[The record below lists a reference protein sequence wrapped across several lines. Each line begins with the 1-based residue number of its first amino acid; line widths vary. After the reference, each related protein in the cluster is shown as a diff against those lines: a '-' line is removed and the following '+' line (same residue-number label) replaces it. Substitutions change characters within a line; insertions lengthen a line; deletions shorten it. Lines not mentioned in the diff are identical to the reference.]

1 MPTRRQTLGL
11 SLLAMPALHGTSQA
25 AQATLATAAAA
36 APVLSIVATEFP
48 PYTTEE
54 RADGGP
60 AAAITRAA
68 LARGGLD
75 MRLEFRPWSRL
86 LVELQRGLWD
96 GVIGVWHS
104 PQRESFLAFPQPLG
118 IANRIGFM
126 ARVASPHEVKDLS
139 RLGGLRIGVVRGYA
153 NPPVFERAALRLD
166 EALDDLGNLRKLL
179 AGRIDLALVD
189 KGVAAHLLRK
199 QLKSEARALVWL
211 EPAVDELPLYAAFAR
226 SRAGHEARLAAF
238 NKGMSELQ
246 SSGQLARLLLRD
258 AELL

>member
-1 MPTRRQTLGL
+1 MPTRRQTL
-11 SLLAMPALHGTSQA
+11 SLLAMPALHGASLA
-25 AQATLATAAAA
+25 AAAAPAAA

-48 PYTTEE
+48 PYTTME

-86 LVELQRGLWD
+86 LVELHRGLWD

-104 PQRESFLAFPQPLG
+104 QQRESFLAFPQPLG

-153 NPPVFERAALRLD
+153 NPPAFVQAALQLD

-211 EPAVDELPLYAAFAR
+211 EPSVDELPLYTAFAR
-226 SRAGHEARLAAF
+226 SRAGHESRLAAF

-246 SSGQLARLLLRD
+246 SSGQLARLLQND

>member
-1 MPTRRQTLGL
+1 MPTRRQTL

-25 AQATLATAAAA
+25 APAAPAAA

-48 PYTTEE
+48 PYTTQE

-104 PQRESFLAFPQPLG
+104 QQRESFLAFPQPLG

-153 NPPVFERAALRLD
+153 NPPAFVQAALQLD

-211 EPAVDELPLYAAFAR
+211 EPSVDELPLYTAFAR
-226 SRAGHEARLAAF
+226 SRAGHESRLAAF

-246 SSGQLARLLLRD
+246 SSGQLARLLQND